1 MSLAVG
7 GYGGSVQEDTMSE
20 RSYWQRMNRKR
31 MSRRGIL
38 RASARA
44 GVGAAGLA
52 LVGCGDDDDDGQAV
66 TQVQQQQQQTTSQ
79 AQQQAMQPQQ
89 QQAMQQ
95 QTQQQADAQAM
106 QQQTQEQT
114 AEDQAEQ
121 QAMQQQAMVASTKK
135 YGGWIVEQSANV
147 YETYDAQRT
156 VASPVLQVLA
166 RVQSK
171 ILRFAN
177 PDTGDL
183 VGDLAETWELP
194 DSTTVVLNLR
204 DGVSWH
210 AEGPGA
216 NHPAAAAGRALTT
229 EDIVW
234 NIDRQRNKLLT
245 SGEEAGNFGRSAYW
259 GGVASIDQVDN
270 SVSLNLVEPDATFVQ
285 GFANEFNLINQPE
298 LVGGTEDQYTEVDA
312 SKVIGTGP
320 NILTRWDPGE
330 GISAVQNPNFY
341 GLPDKPHL
349 DGWVWV
355 QTFQDPNAY
364 RIAFEQ
370 KQVDS
375 MTDPDPNTILAIH
388 DDLIDETYL
397 TYQGVANTVAI
408 FTPSNKAPW
417 NDLRLTRAI
426 DLATNRRQLIQQLH
440 NGLGKV
446 SGPVSWMQ
454 EAWAIPQGDLE
465 TTPGYRVDKDA
476 DIEEARAL
484 WNAAGGPEL
493 GQIDWVTSELWASR
507 AAWSAT
513 PGIIAEMFNQAF
525 DTDQFNGIT
534 KPYLE
539 IIPSWIA
546 KDFDPFFSWIPNIE
560 IPDARADMIGA
571 FTTGAGSNYWD
582 VSDPYIDETLV
593 AAKQELDYETAYQMV
608 REVQEYVM
616 ERGQFGRSIC
626 YNYIYPWIGYN
637 YNKIEKKTDEEGWNF
652 LAVSLQ
658 AMEHYLDLDDPSA
671 ATREAPSPV
680 PL

>member
-1 MSLAVG
+1 MSIFANRC
-7 GYGGSVQEDTMSE
+7 GSAFQEESMSE
-20 RSYWQRMNRKR
+20 RSYWQRINRKR
-31 MSRRGIL
+31 ISRRGIL

-52 LVGCGDDDDDGQAV
+52 LVGCGDDDDSQSAA
-66 TQVQQQQQQTTSQ
+66 QVQQQQQSG
-79 AQQQAMQPQQ
+79 QQQAQDQAMQQQQ

-95 QTQQQADAQAM
+95 QQQQQADQQAAQQDA
-106 QQQTQEQT
+106 QEQT
-114 AEDQAEQ
+114 AQEQAEQ
-121 QAMQQQAMVASTKK
+121 QAAQQQAMVAETKK
-135 YGGWIVEQSANV
+135 YGGYFVEQSANV

-171 ILRFAN
+171 LLRFSN
-177 PDTGDL
+177 PDTGEL
-183 VGDLAETWELP
+183 VGDLAETWETP
-194 DSTTVVLNLR
+194 DATTIVLNLR
-204 DGVSWH
+204 DGVNWH
-210 AEGPGA
+210 GQGPGA
-216 NHPAAAAGRALTT
+216 DHPAAAPGRALSTQ
-229 EDIVW
+229 DIVW
-234 NIDRQRNKLLT
+234 NIDRQRNKLLE

-259 GGVASIDQVDN
+259 GGVSSLDQGDM
-270 SVSLNLVEPDATFVQ
+270 SVTLNLVEPDATFIQ

-330 GISAVQNPNFY
+330 GISCVQNPDFW
-341 GLPDKPHL
+341 GLPDRPLL

-375 MTDPDPNTILAIH
+375 MTDPDPNTIFAIH
-388 DDLIDETYL
+388 DDLIDETFL
-397 TYQGVANTVAI
+397 TFQGVANTVAI

-454 EAWAIPQGDLE
+454 EAWAIPQEDLE
-465 TTPGYRVDKDA
+465 TMPGYRVDKDA

-484 WNAAGGPEL
+484 WSAAGGPEL

-593 AAKQELDYETAYQMV
+593 AAKQELDYETALQMV

-626 YNYIYPWIGYN
+626 YNYIYPYIGYN
-637 YNKIEKKTDEEGWNF
+637 YNKIEKKSEEEGWNF

-658 AMEHYLDLDDPSA
+658 AYEHWLDLDDPSA
-671 ATREAPSPV
+671 SDRQAPEPT

>member
-1 MSLAVG
+1 
-7 GYGGSVQEDTMSE
+7 MSE

-52 LVGCGDDDDDGQAV
+52 LVGCGDDDDDGQTA
-66 TQVQQQQQQTTSQ
+66 TQVRQQQQQDQPQAQQQVMQQQQQQAMQQDQADQQ
-79 AQQQAMQPQQ
+79 AQQQAMQ
-89 QQAMQQ
+89 QQAQEQ
-95 QTQQQADAQAM
+95 SADDQAAQA
-106 QQQTQEQT
+106 
-114 AEDQAEQ
+114 QA
-121 QAMQQQAMVASTKK
+121 AQQQAMVAEKK

-171 ILRFAN
+171 LLRFSN
-177 PDTGDL
+177 PDTGEL
-183 VGDLAETWELP
+183 VGDLAETWETP
-194 DSTTVVLNLR
+194 DPTTVVLHLR
-204 DGVSWH
+204 DGVKWH
-210 AEGPGA
+210 SDGPGA
-216 NHPAAAAGRALTT
+216 NHPAAAPGRALTP
-229 EDIVW
+229 EDIAW
-234 NIDRQRNKLLT
+234 NIDRQRTKLLE
-245 SGEEAGNFGRSAYW
+245 SGEEAGNFGRFKYW
-259 GGVASIDQVDN
+259 EGVDTIDLGDH
-270 SVSLNLVEPDATFVQ
+270 SVTLNLVEPDATFVQ

-330 GISAVQNPNFY
+330 GISAVQNPDFY

-397 TYQGVANTVAI
+397 TFQGVANTVAI
-408 FTPSNKAPW
+408 FTPSNKPPW

-426 DLATNRRQLIQQLH
+426 DLAVNRRQLIQQLH

-454 EAWAIPQGDLE
+454 EAWTISQEELE
-465 TTPGYRVDKDA
+465 TIPGYRIDKDA

-539 IIPSWIA
+539 IIPSWIE

-571 FTTGAGSNYWD
+571 FTTGAGSNYWE
-582 VSDPYIDETLV
+582 VSDPYIDETLT
-593 AAKQELDYETAYQMV
+593 AAKQELDYDKAFDMV
-608 REVQEYVM
+608 RDVQDYVM

-637 YNKIEKKTDEEGWNF
+637 YNKIEKKSEEEGWNF

-671 ATREAPSPV
+671 SDRQAPEPT

>member
-1 MSLAVG
+1 
-7 GYGGSVQEDTMSE
+7 MSE

-52 LVGCGDDDDDGQAV
+52 LVGCGDDDDDSQTAAQIQQRQQQAQQDV
-66 TQVQQQQQQTTSQ
+66 QQQSQQQDQPQAMQQQQQQDADTQAMQQEQQEQSSDDAAQ
-79 AQQQAMQPQQ
+79 DQAAQQQAMVG
-89 QQAMQQ
+89 
-95 QTQQQADAQAM
+95 DA
-106 QQQTQEQT
+106 
-114 AEDQAEQ
+114 
-121 QAMQQQAMVASTKK
+121 KK
-135 YGGWIVEQSANV
+135 YGGFLIEQSANV

-171 ILRFAN
+171 LLRFSN
-177 PDTGDL
+177 PDTGEL
-183 VGDLAETWELP
+183 VGDLAESWETP
-194 DSTTVVLNLR
+194 DPTTIVLHMR
-204 DGVSWH
+204 GGVNWH

-216 NHPAAAAGRALTT
+216 NHPAAAPGRALAS

-234 NIDRQRNKLLT
+234 NIDRQRNKLLEN
-245 SGEEAGNFGRSAYW
+245 GEEAGNFGRSAYW
-259 GGVASIDQVDN
+259 GGVATIDHDET
-270 SVSLNLVEPDATFVQ
+270 SVTLNLVEPDATFVQ

-312 SKVIGTGP
+312 SRVIGTGP

-330 GISAVQNPNFY
+330 GISAVQNPDFY
-341 GLPDKPHL
+341 DLPNKPYL

-388 DDLIDETYL
+388 DSLIDETYL

-426 DLATNRRQLIQQLH
+426 DLAVDRRQLIQQLH
-440 NGLGKV
+440 NGFGKV

-454 EAWAIPQGDLE
+454 EAWAIPQEDLE
-465 TTPGYRVDKDA
+465 TMPGYRVDKAA

-484 WNAAGGPEL
+484 WDAAGGAEI

-513 PGIIAEMFNQAF
+513 PGIIAEMFNKAF

-546 KDFDPFFSWIPNIE
+546 NDFDPFFSWIPNIE

-571 FTTGAGSNYWD
+571 FTTGAGSNYWQ

-593 AAKQELDYETAYQMV
+593 AAKQELDYEKAYQMV
-608 REVQEYVM
+608 RDVQEYAM

-626 YNYIYPWIGYN
+626 YNYIFPWIGYN
-637 YNKIEKKTDEEGWNF
+637 YNRIETKTDEEGWNF

-658 AMEHYLDLDDPSA
+658 AMEHSLDLDDPSA
-671 ATREAPSPV
+671 SDRQAPEATPI
-680 PL
+680 

>member
-1 MSLAVG
+1 
-7 GYGGSVQEDTMSE
+7 MSE
-20 RSYWQRMNRKR
+20 RSYWQRMGRKR

-52 LVGCGDDDDDGQAV
+52 LVGCGDDDDDGQSVA
-66 TQVQQQQQQTTSQ
+66 QVQQQQQQAQ
-79 AQQQAMQPQQ
+79 QAAQQQAMQQQQ

-95 QTQQQADAQAM
+95 QDQDQQAAQQAAQQQA
-106 QQQTQEQT
+106 QEQT
-114 AEDQAEQ
+114 AEEQAEQ
-121 QAMQQQAMVASTKK
+121 QAAQQQAQVSEKK
-135 YGGWIVEQSANV
+135 YGGYFVEQSANV

-171 ILRFAN
+171 LLRFSN
-177 PDTGDL
+177 PDTGEL
-183 VGDLAETWELP
+183 VGDLAETWETP
-194 DSTTVVLNLR
+194 DSTTIVLHLR
-204 DGVSWH
+204 DGVNWH
-210 AEGPGA
+210 NQGPGA
-216 NHPAAAAGRALTT
+216 NHPAAAPGRALTT

-234 NIDRQRNKLLT
+234 NIDRQRNKLLE

-259 GGVASIDQVDN
+259 GGVSSIDQGDM
-270 SVSLNLVEPDATFVQ
+270 SVTLNLVEPDATFIQ

-330 GISAVQNPNFY
+330 GISCVKNPDFWD
-341 GLPDKPHL
+341 LPNRPLL

-375 MTDPDPNTILAIH
+375 MTDPDPNTIFAIH
-388 DDLIDETYL
+388 DDRIDETFL
-397 TYQGVANTVAI
+397 TFQGVANTVAI

-426 DLATNRRQLIQQLH
+426 DLAINRRQLIQQLH

-446 SGPVSWMQ
+446 SGPVTWMQ
-454 EAWAIPQGDLE
+454 EAWAIPQEDLE
-465 TTPGYRVDKDA
+465 TMPGYRIDKEA
-476 DIEEARAL
+476 DLEEARAL
-484 WNAAGGPEL
+484 WDAAGGPEL

-525 DTDQFNGIT
+525 NTDQFNGIT

-582 VSDPYIDETLV
+582 ISDPYIDETLI

-608 REVQEYVM
+608 RDVQEYAM

-626 YNYIYPWIGYN
+626 YNYIYPYIGYN
-637 YNKIEKKTDEEGWNF
+637 YNKIEKKSEEEGWNF

-658 AMEHYLDLDDPSA
+658 AFEHWLDLDDPSA
-671 ATREAPSPV
+671 ADRQAPSPV

>member
-1 MSLAVG
+1 
-7 GYGGSVQEDTMSE
+7 MSE
-20 RSYWQRMNRKR
+20 RSYWQRMTRKR

-66 TQVQQQQQQTTSQ
+66 TQVQQQQQQGQQQ
-79 AQQQAMQPQQ
+79 AQQQAMQQQQGQ

-95 QTQQQADAQAM
+95 GQQQQADQQAAQ
-106 QQQTQEQT
+106 QDTQEQT
-114 AEDQAEQ
+114 TQEQAEQ
-121 QAMQQQAMVASTKK
+121 QAAQQQAMASEGKK
-135 YGGWIVEQSANV
+135 HGGSIIEQSANV

-166 RVQSK
+166 NVQSK
-171 ILRFAN
+171 LLRFEN
-177 PDTGDL
+177 PNTGVL
-183 VGDLAETWELP
+183 TGDLAEGWELP
-194 DSTTVVLNLR
+194 DATTIVLHLR
-204 DGVSWH
+204 GGVNWH
-210 AEGPGA
+210 DAGPGA
-216 NHPAAAAGRALTT
+216 DHPAAAPGRALTPA
-229 EDIVW
+229 DIVW
-234 NIDRQRNKLLT
+234 NIDRQRNKMLT
-245 SGEEAGNFGRSAYW
+245 NGEESSNFGRSSYW
-259 GGVASIDQVDN
+259 GGVASMDYDDT
-270 SVSLNLVEPDATFVQ
+270 SLTLNLSEGDATFIQ
-285 GFANEFNLINQPE
+285 GLANEFNLMNQPE

-320 NILTRWDPGE
+320 FILTRWDPGE
-330 GISAVQNPNFY
+330 GISAVQNSDFY
-341 GLPDKPHL
+341 ALPDKPYL
-349 DGWVWV
+349 DARVWV

-370 KQVDS
+370 KQVDFMS
-375 MTDPDPNTILAIH
+375 DPDPNTTLAIH
-388 DDLIDETYL
+388 DSLMDETYL
-397 TYQGVANTVAI
+397 TFQGVANTVAI

-426 DLATNRRQLIQQLH
+426 DLAINRRQLIQQLH

-446 SGPVSWMQ
+446 SGPVTWMQ
-454 EAWAIPQGDLE
+454 EAWSISQEDLE
-465 TTPGYRVDKDA
+465 TTPGYRIDKEQ

-513 PGIIAEMFNQAF
+513 PGIIAQMFNLAF

-539 IIPSWIA
+539 IIPSWSNH
-546 KDFDPFFSWIPNIE
+546 DFDPFFSWIPNIE
-560 IPDARADMIGA
+560 IPDARAEMIAAFGTGGGA
-571 FTTGAGSNYWD
+571 NYWE
-582 VSDPYIDETLV
+582 VSDPYIDETLF
-593 AAKQELDYETAYQMV
+593 AAKQELDYETANQMV
-608 REVQEYVM
+608 REVQDYIM

-626 YNYIYPWIGYN
+626 YNYIFPAIRYN
-637 YNKIEKKTDEEGWNF
+637 YNHPQLSGPEEGWNF
-652 LAVSLQ
+652 LPYSLDAVEQ
-658 AMEHYLDLDDPSA
+658 WIDLDDPSA
-671 ATREAPSPV
+671 DGREPIDPV

>member
-1 MSLAVG
+1 MGNTARGRGATVLEES
-7 GYGGSVQEDTMSE
+7 MSE
-20 RSYWQRMNRKR
+20 RSYWQRMSRKR

-38 RASARA
+38 SASARA

-52 LVGCGDDDDDGQAV
+52 LVGCGDDDDDGQSVA
-66 TQVQQQQQQTTSQ
+66 QVLQQQQDMQQQAQDQAMQQQQQQAMQQDQQQQ
-79 AQQQAMQPQQ
+79 AQQQAMQ
-89 QQAMQQ
+89 QQA
-95 QTQQQADAQAM
+95 
-106 QQQTQEQT
+106 QEQST
-114 AEDQAEQ
+114 EEQAEQ
-121 QAMQQQAMVASTKK
+121 QAAQQQAMVAEGKK
-135 YGGWIVEQSANV
+135 YGGSIIEQSANV

-166 RVQSK
+166 NVQSK
-171 ILRFAN
+171 LLRFEN
-177 PDTGDL
+177 PNTGVL
-183 VGDLAETWELP
+183 TGDLAEGWELP
-194 DSTTVVLNLR
+194 DATTIVLHMR
-204 DGVSWH
+204 GGVNWH
-210 AEGPGA
+210 DAGPGA
-216 NHPAAAAGRALTT
+216 DHPSAAPGRALTPA
-229 EDIVW
+229 DIAW
-234 NIDRQRNKLLT
+234 NIDRQRNKVLE
-245 SGEEAGNFGRSAYW
+245 SGEEASNFGRSAYW
-259 GGVASIDQVDN
+259 GGVGSMDYDD
-270 SVSLNLVEPDATFVQ
+270 VSLTLNLAEADATFVQ
-285 GFANEFNLINQPE
+285 GLANEFNLMNQPE

-320 NILTRWDPGE
+320 YILTRWDPGE
-330 GISAVQNPNFY
+330 GISAVKNPDFY
-341 GLPDKPHL
+341 HLPDKPYL
-349 DGWVWV
+349 DARVWV

-370 KQVDS
+370 KQVDFMS
-375 MTDPDPNTILAIH
+375 DPDPNTTLAIH
-388 DDLIDETYL
+388 DSLQDETYL
-397 TYQGVANTVAI
+397 TFQGVANTVAI

-426 DLATNRRQLIQQLH
+426 DLAINRRQLIQQLH

-446 SGPVSWMQ
+446 SGPVTWMQ
-454 EAWAIPQGDLE
+454 EAWAIPQEDLE
-465 TTPGYRVDKDA
+465 TYPGYRIDKEQ

-484 WNAAGGPEL
+484 WSAAGGPEL

-571 FTTGAGSNYWD
+571 FTTDAGSNYWEI
-582 VSDPYIDETLV
+582 SDPYIDDTLN

-608 REVQEYVM
+608 REVQDYVM

-626 YNYIYPWIGYN
+626 YNYIYPAIRYN
-637 YNKIEKKTDEEGWNF
+637 YNHPQLSSPEEGWNF
-652 LAVSLQ
+652 LPYSLNSVEQ
-658 AMEHYLDLDDPSA
+658 WVDLDDPSA
-671 ATREAPSPV
+671 EGRQPTAPV

>member
-1 MSLAVG
+1 M
-7 GYGGSVQEDTMSE
+7 
-20 RSYWQRMNRKR
+20 
-31 MSRRGIL
+31 
-38 RASARA
+38 
-44 GVGAAGLA
+44 
-52 LVGCGDDDDDGQAV
+52 
-66 TQVQQQQQQTTSQ
+66 
-79 AQQQAMQPQQ
+79 
-89 QQAMQQ
+89 
-95 QTQQQADAQAM
+95 
-106 QQQTQEQT
+106 
-114 AEDQAEQ
+114 
-121 QAMQQQAMVASTKK
+121 
-135 YGGWIVEQSANV
+135 
-147 YETYDAQRT
+147 
-156 VASPVLQVLA
+156 LQILA

-171 ILRFAN
+171 LLRFAD
-177 PDTGDL
+177 PDLGDL
-183 VGDLAETWELP
+183 TGDLAETWETP
-194 DSTTVVLNLR
+194 DPTTIVLHLR
-204 DGVSWH
+204 EGVNWH
-210 AEGPGA
+210 DEGPGA
-216 NHPAAAAGRALTT
+216 NHPAAAPGRALTT

-234 NIDRQRNKLLT
+234 NIDRQRNKLLQN
-245 SGEEAGNFGRSAYW
+245 GEEAGNFGRSAYW
-259 GGVASIDQVDN
+259 GGIASIDQADG
-270 SVSLNLVEPDATFVQ
+270 SVSLNLTEPDATFVQ

-298 LVGGTEDQYTEVDA
+298 LVGATEDVYTEVDPA
-312 SKVIGTGP
+312 HVIGTGP

-330 GISAVQNPNFY
+330 GISAVKNPKFY
-341 GLPDKPHL
+341 GLPDKPYL

-388 DDLIDETYL
+388 ESLIDETYL

-454 EAWAIPQGDLE
+454 EAWAIPQDELE
-465 TTPGYRVDKDA
+465 TIPGYKVNKDE

-484 WNAAGGPEL
+484 WNAAGGPDL

-582 VSDPYIDETLV
+582 VSDPYIDETLI

-608 REVQEYVM
+608 RDVQDYVM
-616 ERGQFGRSIC
+616 ERGQFGRSIA

-637 YNKIEKKTDEEGWNF
+637 YNKIETKSPEEGWNF

-658 AMEHYLDLDDPSA
+658 AMEHSLDLNDPSA
-671 ATREAPSPV
+671 ATRQASTPE

>member
-1 MSLAVG
+1 
-7 GYGGSVQEDTMSE
+7 MSE
-20 RSYWQRMNRKR
+20 RSYWQRMGRRR

-66 TQVQQQQQQTTSQ
+66 AQVQQQQQQAQ
-79 AQQQAMQPQQ
+79 PQPAAQQQQQQQAQPQPAQQQQ

-95 QTQQQADAQAM
+95 QAQ
-106 QQQTQEQT
+106 
-114 AEDQAEQ
+114 Q
-121 QAMQQQAMVASTKK
+121 QAMQQQQQEMTQEEQAEQQAAMQQAMVSDKK
-135 YGGWIVEQSANV
+135 YGGYLIEQSANV

-171 ILRFAN
+171 LLRFSN
-177 PDTGDL
+177 PDTGEL
-183 VGDLAETWELP
+183 VGDLAEAWETP
-194 DSTTVVLNLR
+194 DPTTVVLHLR
-204 DGVSWH
+204 DGVNWH

-216 NHPAAAAGRALTT
+216 NHPAAAPGRALTT

-234 NIDRQRNKLLT
+234 NIDRQRNKLLEN
-245 SGEEAGNFGRSAYW
+245 GEEAGNFGRSAYW
-259 GGVASIDQVDN
+259 GAVTSIDQGDH
-270 SVSLNLVEPDATFVQ
+270 SVTLNLSEPDATFVQ
-285 GFANEFNLINQPE
+285 GFANEFNLFNQPE
-298 LVGGTEDQYTEVDA
+298 LVGGTEDSYTEVDA

-341 GLPDKPHL
+341 GLPNRPYL

-388 DDLIDETYL
+388 DDLVDETYL

-454 EAWAIPQGDLE
+454 EAWAIPQEELE
-465 TTPGYRVDKDA
+465 TMAGYRIDKDQ
-476 DIEEARAL
+476 DIAEARAL
-484 WNAAGGPEL
+484 WDAAGGNEL

-525 DTDQFNGIT
+525 GTDQFNGIT

-582 VSDPYIDETLV
+582 VSDPYIDDTLF

-608 REVQEYVM
+608 REVQEYIM

-626 YNYIYPWIGYN
+626 YNYIFPWIGYN
-637 YNKIEKKTDEEGWNF
+637 YNKPAVKSEQEGWNF

-658 AMEHYLDLDDPSA
+658 AMDHSLDLDDPSA
-671 ATREAPSPV
+671 ATRQASEPV
-680 PL
+680 AL

>member
-1 MSLAVG
+1 
-7 GYGGSVQEDTMSE
+7 MSE
-20 RSYWQRMNRKR
+20 RSYWQRMSRKR

-52 LVGCGDDDDDGQAV
+52 LVGCGDDDDDGQA
-66 TQVQQQQQQTTSQ
+66 TMQVQQQQQPAQP
-79 AQQQAMQPQQ
+79 AGQQQTMQQQDQPQQ
-89 QQAMQQ
+89 NQNVQQ
-95 QTQQQADAQAM
+95 QVDQVEG
-106 QQQTQEQT
+106 QEQT
-114 AEDQAEQ
+114 EDEQVEQ
-121 QAMQQQAMVASTKK
+121 QVAQQAAMAASTKK
-135 YGGWIVEQSANV
+135 YGGYLIEQSANV

-171 ILRFAN
+171 LLRFAN
-177 PDTGDL
+177 PDTGEL
-183 VGDLAETWELP
+183 VGDLAETWETP
-194 DSTTVVLNLR
+194 DPTTVVLHLR

-210 AEGPGA
+210 SDGPGA
-216 NHPAAAAGRALTT
+216 NHPAAAPGRALTT

-234 NIDRQRNKLLT
+234 NIERQRTKMLT
-245 SGEEAGNFGRSAYW
+245 NGEEAGNFGRSAYW
-259 GGVASIDQVDN
+259 GGVDSINQGDH
-270 SVSLNLVEPDATFVQ
+270 SVTLSLVEPDATFVQ

-298 LVGGTEDQYTEVDA
+298 LVGGTEDQYTEVDS

-330 GISAVQNPNFY
+330 GISAVKNPDFYGNPN
-341 GLPDKPHL
+341 KPYL

-375 MTDPDPNTILAIH
+375 MTDPDPSTILAIH
-388 DDLIDETYL
+388 DSLIDETYL

-408 FTPSNKAPW
+408 FTPSNKPPW

-454 EAWAIPQGDLE
+454 EAWAIPQEDLE
-465 TTPGYRVDKDA
+465 TMPGYRVDRDA
-476 DIEEARAL
+476 DVEEARAL

-571 FTTGAGSNYWD
+571 FTTGAGSNYWEI
-582 VSDPYIDETLV
+582 SDPYIDETLTK
-593 AAKQELDYETAYQMV
+593 AKQELDYETAYQMV
-608 REVQEYVM
+608 RDVQEYVM

-626 YNYIYPWIGYN
+626 YNYIFPWIGYN
-637 YNKIEKKTDEEGWNF
+637 YNKIEKKSDQEGWNF

-658 AMEHYLDLDDPSA
+658 AMEHWLDLDDPSA
-671 ATREAPSPV
+671 SDRRAGTPV

>member
-1 MSLAVG
+1 
-7 GYGGSVQEDTMSE
+7 MSE
-20 RSYWQRMNRKR
+20 RSYWQRMSRKQ

-52 LVGCGDDDDDGQAV
+52 LVGCGDDDDDQAV
-66 TQVQQQQQQTTSQ
+66 AQVQQQQQQVQPQ
-79 AQQQAMQPQQ
+79 AQQQAMQ
-89 QQAMQQ
+89 
-95 QTQQQADAQAM
+95 QQQADQAA
-106 QQQTQEQT
+106 QQQAAQQQAQEQT
-114 AEDQAEQ
+114 AQEQAEE
-121 QAMQQQAMVASTKK
+121 QAEEQAAQQQAMVSDKK
-135 YGGWIVEQSANV
+135 YGGYLIEQSANV

-171 ILRFAN
+171 IVRFSN
-177 PDTGDL
+177 PDTGEL
-183 VGDLAETWELP
+183 VGDLAETWETP
-194 DSTTVVLNLR
+194 DATTVTLHLR
-204 DGVSWH
+204 DGVNWH
-210 AEGPGA
+210 DQGPGA
-216 NHPAAAAGRALTT
+216 NHPAAAPGRALTT
-229 EDIVW
+229 QDIVW
-234 NIDRQRNKLLT
+234 NIERQRNKLLE

-259 GGVASIDQVDN
+259 GGVASIDQADN
-270 SVSLNLVEPDATFVQ
+270 SVTLNLVEPDATFVQ
-285 GFANEFNLINQPE
+285 GLANEFNLINQPE

-330 GISAVQNPNFY
+330 GISAVRNPDFY
-341 GLPDKPHL
+341 GLPNKPYL

-397 TYQGVANTVAI
+397 TFQGVANTVAI

-426 DLATNRRQLIQQLH
+426 DLAINRRQLIQQLH

-454 EAWAIPQGDLE
+454 EGWAIPQEDLE
-465 TTPGYRVDKDA
+465 TIPGYRVDKDA
-476 DIEEARAL
+476 DLEEARAL
-484 WNAAGGPEL
+484 WDAAGGPDL

-525 DTDQFNGIT
+525 GTDQFNGIT

-539 IIPSWIA
+539 IIPSWNER
-546 KDFDPFFSWIPNIE
+546 DFDPFFSWIPNIE
-560 IPDARADMIGA
+560 IPDARAEMIAA
-571 FTTGAGSNYWD
+571 FGTGGGSNYWE
-582 VSDPYIDETLV
+582 VSDPYIDETLI

-608 REVQEYVM
+608 RDVQAYVM

-671 ATREAPSPV
+671 SDRQAPSPV

>member
-1 MSLAVG
+1 
-7 GYGGSVQEDTMSE
+7 MSE
-20 RSYWQRMNRKR
+20 RSYWQRMSRKR

-52 LVGCGDDDDDGQAV
+52 LVGCGDDDDDSAV
-66 TQVQQQQQQTTSQ
+66 TQVQQQQQQAQPQ
-79 AQQQAMQPQQ
+79 AQQQAMQQQ
-89 QQAMQQ
+89 QQAMSQEQAEQQ
-95 QTQQQADAQAM
+95 AQQQAA

-114 AEDQAEQ
+114 AQEQAEQ
-121 QAMQQQAMVASTKK
+121 QAAQQQAMVSEKK
-135 YGGWIVEQSANV
+135 YGGYFVEQSANV

-171 ILRFAN
+171 ILRFSN
-177 PDTGDL
+177 PDTGEL
-183 VGDLAETWELP
+183 VGDLAEAWELP
-194 DSTTVVLNLR
+194 DPTTIVLHLR
-204 DGVSWH
+204 EGVNWH
-210 AEGPGA
+210 NEGPGA
-216 NHPAAAAGRALTT
+216 NHPAAAPGRALTT
-229 EDIVW
+229 QDIVW
-234 NIDRQRNKLLT
+234 NIDRQRNKLLE

-259 GGVASIDQVDN
+259 GGVSTIDQGDS
-270 SVSLNLVEPDATFVQ
+270 SVTLNLVEPDATFIQ

-330 GISAVQNPNFY
+330 GISAVKNPDFW
-341 GLPDKPHL
+341 GLPNRPLL

-375 MTDPDPNTILAIH
+375 MTDPDPNTIFAIH
-388 DDLIDETYL
+388 DDRIDETFL
-397 TYQGVANTVAI
+397 TFQGVANTVAI

-426 DLATNRRQLIQQLH
+426 DLAINRRQLIQQLH

-454 EAWAIPQGDLE
+454 EAWAIPQEDLE
-465 TTPGYRVDKDA
+465 TIPGYRVDKEA
-476 DIEEARAL
+476 DLEEARAL
-484 WNAAGGPEL
+484 WDAAGGPEL

-525 DTDQFNGIT
+525 NTDQFNGIT

-582 VSDPYIDETLV
+582 VSDPYIDETLI
-593 AAKQELDYETAYQMV
+593 AAKQELDFETAYQMV

-626 YNYIYPWIGYN
+626 YNYIYPYIGYN
-637 YNKIEKKTDEEGWNF
+637 YNKIEKKSEEEGWNF

-658 AMEHYLDLDDPSA
+658 AFEHWLDLDDPSA
-671 ATREAPSPV
+671 SDRQAPSPV